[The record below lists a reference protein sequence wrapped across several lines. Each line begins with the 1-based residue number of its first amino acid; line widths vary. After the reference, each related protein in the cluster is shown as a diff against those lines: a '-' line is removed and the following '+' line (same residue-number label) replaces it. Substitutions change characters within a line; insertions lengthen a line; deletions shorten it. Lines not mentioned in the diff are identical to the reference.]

1 MEEIRAHFVILSQDG
16 SKEGFGEDLGRFLMN
31 SKWDLGKISIEISKV
46 FSLKLFFSR
55 ERSNQQDGLE
65 LERM

>member
-1 MEEIRAHFVILSQDG
+1 MEEIRAHFVIQSQNG

-31 SKWDLGKISIEISKV
+31 STWDLGMISIEISKV